1 MYAENEDF
9 DQGSGCAAP
18 KRWSKYTTL
27 QFCFILMLTSEQSY
41 AVFQSIPEFKSIISY
56 RSLTH
61 ASVYRFLSLSI
72 SLFIYMSV
80 CLSFFSLSDF
90 HTFKLSCFLFV
101 FITYLFLISLFFV
114 CQIYLSFSL
123 FVSSLIFA
131 SLCSRLA
138 IQHNQSFE
146 IFLLLGMMC
155 LCLLL

>member
-9 DQGSGCAAP
+9 EQRLGCAAP
-18 KRWSKYTTL
+18 KGWSKYTTL
-27 QFCFILMLTSEQSY
+27 QFCFILLLTGEQSY

-90 HTFKLSCFLFV
+90 HTFKLKSFLFV
-101 FITYLFLISLFFV
+101 FITYFVLISLFF
-114 CQIYLSFSL
+114 CSSNL
-123 FVSSLIFA
+123 FLF
-131 SLCSRLA
+131 
-138 IQHNQSFE
+138 N
-146 IFLLLGMMC
+146 
-155 LCLLL
+155 LCLFLAKYSLYFV